1 MVGADHG
8 GDAGAGGGLPPL
20 IHILAYFVT
29 QVGVTEKLV
38 DHTCQVGKN
47 ALIAKLSSSWQ
58 V

>member
-1 MVGADHG
+1 MVGAGDG

-38 DHTCQVGKN
+38 DHTTQVGEKYN
-47 ALIAKLSSSWQ
+47 N
-58 V
+58 

>member
-1 MVGADHG
+1 MVGAGDG

-38 DHTCQVGKN
+38 DHTTQVGEKTR
-47 ALIAKLSSSWQ
+47 IE
-58 V
+58 